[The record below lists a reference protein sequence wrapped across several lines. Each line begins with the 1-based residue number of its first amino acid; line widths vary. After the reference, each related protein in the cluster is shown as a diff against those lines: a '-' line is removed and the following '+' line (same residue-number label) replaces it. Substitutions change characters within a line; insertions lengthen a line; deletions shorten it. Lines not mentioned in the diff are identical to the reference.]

1 MGRSGRTKYVHIGN
15 GTTTQSYRVND
26 YELDLLEA
34 IREYEKM
41 DSQSEALRLVLREAA
56 AIRDL
61 HPIKNWKG
69 NQED

>member
-1 MGRSGRTKYVHIGN
+1 MGRLGRTKYVHIGD
-15 GTTTQSYRVND
+15 GITPQSYRVND

-41 DSQSEALRLVLREAA
+41 DSQSEVLRFVLREAA
-56 AIRDL
+56 TIRGL
-61 HPIKNWKG
+61 HPIKNWEG